1 MKHAWLFA
9 LVSAL
14 VSGAWLQGAQKG
26 PDPKAGLAAIDRAG
40 LEAAIRTL
48 SSDRFAGRFPAS
60 RGEDLTVEYLSRE
73 FARVGA
79 APGNGSSYVQEVPM
93 LRIACDRRGE
103 LAFSGGRTPLA
114 LAYGEDFIGFTSRF
128 QERVAIQDAET
139 VFVGFGIVA
148 PEYGWDDYRGKDVR
162 GKTVVM
168 LVNDPGFYDPRLFRG
183 KDMTYYGRW
192 TYKFAE
198 AGRQGAAAALLIHE
212 TEPASYGWDVVRN
225 SWSRPIF
232 RLEADA
238 GAPDAGQCAMEAWIT
253 RPAAQRL
260 FAAAGQDLEALR
272 RAALDR
278 GFTPLALPLR
288 MSTAFGNTLSRAV
301 SRNVIARVAGGDRAG
316 ECVIYC
322 AHWDHFGTDENPGP
336 DRIYNGAMD
345 NASGTAAL
353 IELAAAFA
361 RLGAPPRRS
370 VLFLAVTGEEQGL
383 LGSTYYVRHPVVPLV
398 GTAAVI
404 NIDSMNIFGRMRDV
418 QVTGLGLSDL
428 DDYAR
433 VAAARQGRYL
443 TPEAH
448 PERGGFFR
456 SDHFPFILAGIPALN
471 ASSGVDQRQHGKE
484 WGRQRREDYSRRNY
498 HKPSDEY
505 SSDWD
510 FSGML
515 EDLRL
520 YFDIGFRLSMEA
532 AFPRFKPNSPYPGIA
547 R

>member
-1 MKHAWLFA
+1 MRRLWLFA

-14 VSGAWLQGAQKG
+14 VSVAWLPGARKG
-26 PDPKAGLAAIDRAG
+26 PDRKAGLAAISRAG

-79 APGNGSSYVQEVPM
+79 APGNGPSYVQEVPM

-103 LAFSGGRTPLA
+103 LSFSGGPTPLA
-114 LAYGEDFIGFTSRF
+114 LAYGDDFIGFTSRF

-148 PEYGWDDYRGKDVR
+148 PEYGWDDYQGKDVR

-198 AGRQGAAAALLIHE
+198 AGRHGAAAALLVHE

-232 RLEADA
+232 RLDTGADDA
-238 GAPDAGQCAMEAWIT
+238 GRCAMEAWIT
-253 RPAAQRL
+253 RNAAQRL
-260 FAAAGQDLEALR
+260 FAAAGRDLEGLR
-272 RAALDR
+272 RAALAR
-278 GFTPLALPLR
+278 GFTPQPLPLR

-301 SRNVIARVAGGDRAG
+301 SRNVVARVAGGDRAD

-322 AHWDHFGTDENPGP
+322 AHWDHFGTDEDAGG
-336 DRIYNGAMD
+336 DGIYNGAMD
-345 NASGTAAL
+345 NASGTEAL

-370 VLFLAVTGEEQGL
+370 VLFLAVTAEEQGL
-383 LGSTYYVRHPVVPLV
+383 LGSTYYVSHPVVPLAR
-398 GTAAVI
+398 TAAVI

-418 QVTGLGLSDL
+418 QVTGLGLSEL
-428 DDYAR
+428 DETIRA
-433 VAAARQGRYL
+433 AAARQGRTL
-443 TPEAH
+443 APEAH

-471 ASSGVDQRQHGKE
+471 ASSGVDHRRHGKE
-484 WGRQRREDYSRRNY
+484 WGRQRREEYSRRNY

-505 SSDWD
+505 SRDWD

-520 YFDIGFRLSMEA
+520 YFDVGFRLSMEA
-532 AFPRFKPNSPYPGIA
+532 SFPRFKNTSPYKDIA